1 MNRRLSKKINQKTI
15 DIFIEWLSSVI
26 SKEEAAKLV
35 RKNYKQYV
43 PENSYFYKQGV
54 HKNSLFTPRWIK
66 RNLKRKLRQNPS
78 KALDSYCMAD
88 LK

>member
-26 SKEEAAKLV
+26 SEEEAAKLV

-43 PENSYFYKQGV
+43 PENAYFYKQGV
-54 HKNSLFTPRWIK
+54 HRNSLFIK
-66 RNLKRKLRQNPS
+66 RTLKRKFRQTPQ
-78 KALDSYCMAD
+78 KDIDSYCMAD

>member
-15 DIFIEWLSSVI
+15 DIFFEWLSSVI
-26 SKEEAAKLV
+26 SEEEANKLV
-35 RKNYKQYV
+35 RKNYKDYV
-43 PENSYFYKQGV
+43 PDNAYYYAQGT

-66 RNLKRKLRQNPS
+66 RNLKRKLRQYPQ
-78 KALDSYCMAD
+78 KKLDSYYMND